1 MKSVAQKLDIIS
13 IRNQFPILHQQVNGK
28 PLIYFDNAAT
38 TQKPE
43 AVIDALVKYYTT
55 DNANIHRAAHTLAA
69 RSTDMFEDT
78 RKTIQTFINA
88 KEVEEC
94 IFTKGVTESINLVAQ
109 TWGRKFLQA
118 GDEVIITSMEHHS
131 NIVPWQMICEEKGAI
146 LKVIP
151 INESGELLMDEYEKM
166 LSSKTKMVACVWV
179 SNALGTI
186 NPVKEIITK
195 AHAVGAKVL
204 LDGAQACSHL
214 EVDVQ
219 DLDCDFLAV
228 SSHKLY
234 GPTGVGVLYGKRALL
249 ESMPPYQGGGEM
261 IKEVSF
267 EKTTYNEIPYK
278 FEAGTPNIGDVIA
291 FKYALDFVNEIGKE
305 NIAAHEN
312 ALLKHCVNGL
322 LEINHSVE
330 TLHATSNSEKTL
342 HATSLQEPI
351 NHSTIKPITLIGTA
365 KEKVSVQS
373 FIIKGMHHFDAGMM
387 LDAKGIAVRTGH
399 HCTQPLMNCLGVDG
413 TIRASFSVY
422 NTLEE
427 VDVFLEAV
435 KKLVTL
441 SNQPSHS

>member
-1 MKSVAQKLDIIS
+1 MAQKLDIIS
-13 IRNQFPILHQQVNGK
+13 IRNQFPILHQEVNGK

-38 TQKPE
+38 TQKPQS
-43 AVIDALVKYYTT
+43 VIDALIKYYSH

-78 RKTIQTFINA
+78 RKTIQAFINA

-109 TWGRKFLQA
+109 TWGRKFLNA
-118 GDEVIITSMEHHS
+118 GDEVIITTMEHHS
-131 NIVPWQMICEEKGAI
+131 NIVPWQMICEEKNAI

-151 INESGELLMDEYEKM
+151 INDAGELLMENYGKM
-166 LSSKTKMVACVWV
+166 LTSKTKMVACVWV

-186 NPVKEIITK
+186 NPVKEIIEK

-219 DLDCDFLAV
+219 DLDCDFLAI

-234 GPTGVGVLYGKRALL
+234 GPTGVGVLYGKRELL
-249 ESMPPYQGGGEM
+249 ETMPPYQGGGEM

-291 FKYALDFVNEIGKE
+291 FKYALDFVNDIGKE
-305 NIAAHEN
+305 NIATHEN
-312 ALLKHCVNGL
+312 ELLKHCVDGL
-322 LEINHSVE
+322 DSINV
-330 TLHATSNSEKTL
+330 KTL
-342 HATSLQEPI
+342 HATSLQEQ
-351 NHSTIKPITLIGTA
+351 PITLIGTA
-365 KEKVSVQS
+365 KQKVSVQS
-373 FIIKGMHHFDAGMM
+373 FIINGMHHFDAGMM

-399 HCTQPLMNCLGVDG
+399 HCTQPLMNRLGLDG

-435 KKLVTL
+435 KKLVVLTAK
-441 SNQPSHS
+441 HTK